1 MKQFI
6 CILTF
11 LVFILGSYSFAF
23 GQSSKSDPDQGF
35 RRILT
40 EEKRE
45 NWEGNP
51 EYWQFEDGILIGEVP
66 EASPLRGNIFYRWEK
81 EVTNFELKVEY
92 RISSKGNSGIYY
104 RSTASKENE
113 NVLLGYQADIDGA
126 NTYSGIVYENYE
138 DRGHQI
144 LANRG
149 QVIQVSEQDVPAEI
163 GSVGQSEALA
173 TKINSDGWNSYH
185 LIVRGDTIIQM
196 LNGQVMCILIDRYT
210 NRVKKGMLGVQLHQG
225 PPMKVEYR
233 NFRFKKLPG

>member
-6 CILTF
+6 FIF
-11 LVFILGSYSFAF
+11 PVFILSCCSFAYS
-23 GQSSKSDPDQGF
+23 QSTKSAKDQGF
-35 RRILT
+35 ERILT

-45 NWEGNP
+45 DWAGHTR
-51 EYWQFEDGILIGEVP
+51 YWRFEDGVLVGEVP
-66 EASPLRGNIFYRWEK
+66 EASPLKVNLFYRWEK
-81 EVTNFELKVEY
+81 EVANFELKVEY
-92 RISSKGNSGIYY
+92 RISSEGNSGIYY
-104 RSTASKENE
+104 RSTVAGENDD
-113 NVLLGYQADIDGA
+113 VLLGYQADIDGA

-173 TKINSDGWNSYH
+173 EKINNDGWNSYH

-196 LNGQVMCILIDRYT
+196 LNGQVMCILMDKYT

-233 NFRFKKLPG
+233 NFRLKKLPGK